1 MLKKLS
7 HTHYHYYTKYME
19 QMLVRNVDYGTRSS
33 RHSGKLN
40 LVSPRHKRETEGGK
54 SFGVAGLC
62 MEQYPGDI
70 SGAKTLFIPSK

>member
-1 MLKKLS
+1 
-7 HTHYHYYTKYME
+7 
-19 QMLVRNVDYGTRSS
+19 MLVRNVDYGTRSS

-70 SGAKTLFIPSK
+70 RSKDSLYSFKVALRK